1 MGMSER
7 QNAFTIKTNRL
18 SDEVYNKLAKYAK
31 SRKLG
36 DYISTLILRDLDG
49 SSTERKAM
57 EDKKTYEMLEHIK
70 NELAD
75 LKTLAK
81 TTGFVGN
88 DSFKEEEPSSKV
100 PLLKEGKIADLENIS
115 GSLDDDDLE
124 EYNDF

>member
-18 SDEVYNKLAKYAK
+18 SDEVYNKLASYAK

-36 DYISTLILRDLDG
+36 DYISSLILRDLDG
-49 SSTERKAM
+49 SSTGRKAI
-57 EDKKTYEMLEHIK
+57 EDTKTYEMLEHIK
-70 NELAD
+70 NQLAD

-81 TTGFVGN
+81 TTGFVGSV
-88 DSFKEEEPSSKV
+88 SFKEEEPLKV
-100 PLLKEGKIADLENIS
+100 PQLKEGKIADSENIS

>member
-1 MGMSER
+1 MSER

-18 SDEVYNKLAKYAK
+18 SDEVYNKLATYAK

-36 DYISTLILRDLDG
+36 DYISSLILRDLDG
-49 SSTERKAM
+49 SSTERKAIQ
-57 EDKKTYEMLEHIK
+57 DKKTYEMLEHIK

-75 LKTLAK
+75 LKELAK

-88 DSFKEEEPSSKV
+88 DSFKEEEPSKV
-100 PLLKEGKIADLENIS
+100 LQLKEGKVADLANIS

>member
-1 MGMSER
+1 MSER

-18 SDEVYNKLAKYAK
+18 SDEVYNKLAKHAK

-36 DYISTLILRDLDG
+36 DYISSLILRDLDD
-49 SSTERKAM
+49 SSNGRKAI

-100 PLLKEGKIADLENIS
+100 PQLKEGKIADLENIS

>member
-1 MGMSER
+1 MSER

-18 SDEVYNKLAKYAK
+18 SDEVYNRLATYAK

-36 DYISTLILRDLDG
+36 EYISSLILRDLDD
-49 SSTERKAM
+49 SSTGRKAI

-88 DSFKEEEPSSKV
+88 DSFKEEEPSKV
-100 PLLKEGKIADLENIS
+100 PQLKEGKIADLENIS

>member
-1 MGMSER
+1 MSER

-18 SDEVYNKLAKYAK
+18 SDEVYNKLATYAK

-36 DYISTLILRDLDG
+36 DYISSLILRDLDG
-49 SSTERKAM
+49 SSTERKAIQ
-57 EDKKTYEMLEHIK
+57 DQKTYEMLEHIK

-75 LKTLAK
+75 LKELAK
-81 TTGFVGN
+81 TTGCVGN
-88 DSFKEEEPSSKV
+88 DSFKEDEPSKV
-100 PLLKEGKIADLENIS
+100 LQLKEGKVADLANIS

>member
-1 MGMSER
+1 MSER

-18 SDEVYNKLAKYAK
+18 SDEVYNKLATYAK

-36 DYISTLILRDLDG
+36 DYISSLILRDLDD
-49 SSTERKAM
+49 SSTEREAI
-57 EDKKTYEMLEHIK
+57 EDKKTYEMFEHIK

-75 LKTLAK
+75 LKALAK
-81 TTGFVGN
+81 TTGFVDS
-88 DSFKEEEPSSKV
+88 DSFKEEEPSKV
-100 PLLKEGKIADLENIS
+100 PQLKEGKVADLENIS

>member
-1 MGMSER
+1 MSER

-18 SDEVYNKLAKYAK
+18 SDEVYNKLAKHAK

-36 DYISTLILRDLDG
+36 DYISSLILRDLDD
-49 SSTERKAM
+49 SSNGRKAI

-100 PLLKEGKIADLENIS
+100 PQLKEGKVADSENIS

>member
-1 MGMSER
+1 P
-7 QNAFTIKTNRL
+7 A
-18 SDEVYNKLAKYAK
+18 
-31 SRKLG
+31 
-36 DYISTLILRDLDG
+36 
-49 SSTERKAM
+49 TERKEM
-57 EDKKTYEMLEHIK
+57 EDTKTYEILEHIK

-88 DSFKEEEPSSKV
+88 DSFKEEEPSKV
-100 PLLKEGKIADLENIS
+100 LQLKEGKIADLENIS

>member
-1 MGMSER
+1 MSER

-18 SDEVYNKLAKYAK
+18 SNEVYNQLATYAK

-36 DYISTLILRDLDG
+36 DYISSLILRDLDD

-57 EDKKTYEMLEHIK
+57 ENTRTYEMLEHIK
-70 NELAD
+70 NELAE

-81 TTGFVGN
+81 TTGFVGSV
-88 DSFKEEEPSSKV
+88 SFKEEEPLKV
-100 PLLKEGKIADLENIS
+100 SQVKEGKIADLENIS

>member
-1 MGMSER
+1 MSER
-7 QNAFTIKTNRL
+7 QNAFTIKTNQL
-18 SDEVYNKLAKYAK
+18 SDEVYNKLATYAK

-36 DYISTLILRDLDG
+36 DYISSLILRDLDD

-57 EDKKTYEMLEHIK
+57 EDTKTYEMFEHIK

-81 TTGFVGN
+81 TTDFVGN
-88 DSFKEEEPSSKV
+88 DSFKEEEPSKV
-100 PLLKEGKIADLENIS
+100 LQLKEGKIADLENIS

>member
-1 MGMSER
+1 MSER

-18 SDEVYNKLAKYAK
+18 SDEVYNQLATYAK

-36 DYISTLILRDLDG
+36 DYISSLILRDLDD

-57 EDKKTYEMLEHIK
+57 ENTRTYEMLEHIK
-70 NELAD
+70 NELAE

-81 TTGFVGN
+81 TTGFVGSV
-88 DSFKEEEPSSKV
+88 SFKEEEPLKV
-100 PLLKEGKIADLENIS
+100 SRVKEGKIADLENIS

>member
-1 MGMSER
+1 MSER

-18 SDEVYNKLAKYAK
+18 SDEVYNKLAKHAK
-31 SRKLG
+31 SRRLG
-36 DYISTLILRDLDG
+36 DYISSLILRDLDD
-49 SSTERKAM
+49 SSNGRKAI

-100 PLLKEGKIADLENIS
+100 PQLKEGKIADLENIS

>member
-1 MGMSER
+1 MSER

-18 SDEVYNKLAKYAK
+18 SDEVYNQLATHAK
-31 SRKLG
+31 TRRLG
-36 DYISTLILRDLDG
+36 DYISSLILRDLDD
-49 SSTERKAM
+49 SSNGKKAI

-88 DSFKEEEPSSKV
+88 DSFEEEEPSKV
-100 PLLKEGKIADLENIS
+100 PQLKEGKIADLENIS

>member
-1 MGMSER
+1 MSER
-7 QNAFTIKTNRL
+7 QNAFTIKTNQL
-18 SDEVYNKLAKYAK
+18 SDEVYNKLASHAK

-36 DYISTLILRDLDG
+36 DYISSLILRDLDG
-49 SSTERKAM
+49 SSTERKAI
-57 EDKKTYEMLEHIK
+57 EDTKTYEMLEHIK

-81 TTGFVGN
+81 TTGFVGSV
-88 DSFKEEEPSSKV
+88 SFKEEEPLKV
-100 PLLKEGKIADLENIS
+100 PQLKEGKIAALENIS

>member
-1 MGMSER
+1 MSER

-36 DYISTLILRDLDG
+36 DYISSLILRDLDD
-49 SSTERKAM
+49 SSTGRKAI

-100 PLLKEGKIADLENIS
+100 PQLKEGKIADLENIS

>member
-1 MGMSER
+1 MSER

-18 SDEVYNKLAKYAK
+18 SDEVYNKLATYAK

-36 DYISTLILRDLDG
+36 DYISSLILRDLDD

-57 EDKKTYEMLEHIK
+57 EDTKTYEMLEHIK

-88 DSFKEEEPSSKV
+88 DSVKEEEPSKV
-100 PLLKEGKIADLENIS
+100 LQLKEGKIADLENIS

>member
-1 MGMSER
+1 MSER

-18 SDEVYNKLAKYAK
+18 SDEVYNKLAKHAK
-31 SRKLG
+31 SRRLG
-36 DYISTLILRDLDG
+36 DYISSLILRDLDD
-49 SSTERKAM
+49 SSNGRKAI
-57 EDKKTYEMLEHIK
+57 EDKKIYEMLEHIK

-81 TTGFVGN
+81 TTGFGESV
-88 DSFKEEEPSSKV
+88 SFKEEEPLKV
-100 PLLKEGKIADLENIS
+100 PQLKEGKVADLANIS

>member
-1 MGMSER
+1 MSER

-18 SDEVYNKLAKYAK
+18 SDEVYNKLATYAK

-36 DYISTLILRDLDG
+36 DYISSLILRDLDG
-49 SSTERKAM
+49 SSTERKAIQ
-57 EDKKTYEMLEHIK
+57 DQKTYEMLEHIK

-75 LKTLAK
+75 LKELAK

-88 DSFKEEEPSSKV
+88 DSFKEEEPSKV
-100 PLLKEGKIADLENIS
+100 PQLKEGKVADLANIS

>member
-1 MGMSER
+1 MSER

-36 DYISTLILRDLDG
+36 DYISSLILRDLGDA
-49 SSTERKAM
+49 STERKAI

-75 LKTLAK
+75 LKTLVK

-88 DSFKEEEPSSKV
+88 DSFKEESSSKV
-100 PLLKEGKIADLENIS
+100 PQLTEGKIADLENIS

>member
-1 MGMSER
+1 
-7 QNAFTIKTNRL
+7 L

-36 DYISTLILRDLDG
+36 DYISSLILRDLDD
-49 SSTERKAM
+49 SSTERKAI

-81 TTGFVGN
+81 TTGFGE
-88 DSFKEEEPSSKV
+88 DGSFKEDPSKV
-100 PLLKEGKIADLENIS
+100 SQLKEGKIADLENIS

>member
-1 MGMSER
+1 MSER

-18 SDEVYNKLAKYAK
+18 SDEVYNQLATYAK

-36 DYISTLILRDLDG
+36 DYISSLILRDLED
-49 SSTERKAM
+49 SSTESKAM
-57 EDKKTYEMLEHIK
+57 EDTKTYEMLEHIK
-70 NELAD
+70 SELAD

-88 DSFKEEEPSSKV
+88 DSFKEEEPSEV
-100 PLLKEGKIADLENIS
+100 PQLKEGKIADLANIS

>member
-1 MGMSER
+1 MSER

-18 SDEVYNKLAKYAK
+18 SDEVYNKLATYAK

-36 DYISTLILRDLDG
+36 DYISSLILRDLDD
-49 SSTERKAM
+49 SSTGRKAI

-88 DSFKEEEPSSKV
+88 DSFEEEEPPKV
-100 PLLKEGKIADLENIS
+100 PQLKEGKIADLENIS

>member
-1 MGMSER
+1 MSER

-36 DYISTLILRDLDG
+36 DYISSLILRDLDD
-49 SSTERKAM
+49 SSTERKAI
-57 EDKKTYEMLEHIK
+57 EDKKTYEMFEHIK

-75 LKTLAK
+75 LKALAK

-88 DSFKEEEPSSKV
+88 DSLKEEEPSKV
-100 PLLKEGKIADLENIS
+100 PQLKEGKIADLENIS

>member
-1 MGMSER
+1 MSER

-18 SDEVYNKLAKYAK
+18 SDEVYNKLAKAAK

-36 DYISTLILRDLDG
+36 DYISSLILRDLDD
-49 SSTERKAM
+49 SSNGRKAI

-81 TTGFVGN
+81 TTSFVGN
-88 DSFKEEEPSSKV
+88 DSFQKEEPSKV
-100 PLLKEGKIADLENIS
+100 LQLKEGKVADLENIS

>member
-1 MGMSER
+1 MSER
-7 QNAFTIKTNRL
+7 QNAFTVKTNRL
-18 SDEVYNKLAKYAK
+18 SDEVYNKLATYAK

-36 DYISTLILRDLDG
+36 DYISSLILRDLDG
-49 SSTERKAM
+49 SSTERKAIQ
-57 EDKKTYEMLEHIK
+57 DQKTYEMLEHIK

-75 LKTLAK
+75 LKELAK

-88 DSFKEEEPSSKV
+88 DSFKEEEPSKV
-100 PLLKEGKIADLENIS
+100 PQLKEGKVADLANIS

>member
-1 MGMSER
+1 MSER

-18 SDEVYNKLAKYAK
+18 SDEVYNKLATYAK

-36 DYISTLILRDLDG
+36 DYISSLILRDLDD
-49 SSTERKAM
+49 SSTGRKAIQ
-57 EDKKTYEMLEHIK
+57 DKKTYEMLEHIK

-88 DSFKEEEPSSKV
+88 DSFKEEEPSKV
-100 PLLKEGKIADLENIS
+100 LQLKEGKIADLENIS

>member
-1 MGMSER
+1 MSER

-18 SDEVYNKLAKYAK
+18 SDEVYNKLATYAK

-36 DYISTLILRDLDG
+36 DYVSSLILRDLDD
-49 SSTERKAM
+49 SSTGRKAM

-88 DSFKEEEPSSKV
+88 DSFKEEEPSKV
-100 PLLKEGKIADLENIS
+100 PQLKEGKIADLENIS

>member
-18 SDEVYNKLAKYAK
+18 SDEVYNKLASYAK

-36 DYISTLILRDLDG
+36 DYISSLILRDLDG
-49 SSTERKAM
+49 SSTRRKAI
-57 EDKKTYEMLEHIK
+57 EDTKTYEMLEHIK

-81 TTGFVGN
+81 TTGFVGSV
-88 DSFKEEEPSSKV
+88 SFKEEEPLKV
-100 PLLKEGKIADLENIS
+100 PQLKEGKIADLENIS